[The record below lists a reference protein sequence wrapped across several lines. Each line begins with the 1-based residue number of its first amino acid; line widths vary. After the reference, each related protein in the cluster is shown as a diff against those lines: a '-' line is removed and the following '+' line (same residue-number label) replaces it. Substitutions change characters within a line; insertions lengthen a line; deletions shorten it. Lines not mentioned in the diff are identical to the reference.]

1 MKRRRSI
8 RISIIF
14 SMFVVLLLALHMTA
28 LAAAPGIDEIR
39 YKGKGRIKVE
49 FHGKV
54 RYKHV
59 KVTVKDNNGKKYKVK
74 NVRKDSNDI
83 RFTIVKYKKGKTYK
97 ITISGVKKKGTGKY
111 GKVSGRC
118 MITPTVKTVP
128 RLTSLQ
134 TESIAES
141 YLTAAH
147 YQVYL
152 KGAYVSYAGYSD
164 SHGYWNVVAS
174 DVNGKRCIYLR
185 IDDET
190 GTMVY
195 FEYRPV
201 GWPYSLIIKDEK
213 KELSSRRFSQMID
226 TIMRNVKSVH
236 KLRL

>member
-8 RISIIF
+8 RIPTIF
-14 SMFVVLLLALHMTA
+14 SMFVVLLLASHMTV
-28 LAAAPGIDEIR
+28 LATTPRIDAIKH
-39 YKGKGRIKVE
+39 KGKGRIKAE

-54 RYKHV
+54 RYKNV

-74 NVRKDSNDI
+74 NVRKDSDDI

-111 GKVSGRC
+111 GKASGRC
-118 MITPTVKTVP
+118 TITPIVKSVP
-128 RLTSLQ
+128 RLTDLQ
-134 TESIAES
+134 AKSIAES

-147 YQVYL
+147 YQTYL
-152 KGAYVSYAGYSD
+152 KGAYVSFANYSD
-164 SHGYWNVVAS
+164 SHGYWNVAAS

-195 FEYRPV
+195 FEYSPV

>member
-1 MKRRRSI
+1 M
-8 RISIIF
+8 
-14 SMFVVLLLALHMTA
+14 
-28 LAAAPGIDEIR
+28 
-39 YKGKGRIKVE
+39 
-49 FHGKV
+49 
-54 RYKHV
+54 
-59 KVTVKDNNGKKYKVK
+59 
-74 NVRKDSNDI
+74 
-83 RFTIVKYKKGKTYK
+83 KYKKGKTYK

-111 GKVSGRC
+111 GKASGRC
-118 MITPTVKTVP
+118 TITPIVKSVP
-128 RLTSLQ
+128 RLTDLQ
-134 TESIAES
+134 AKSIAES

-147 YQVYL
+147 YQTYL
-152 KGAYVSYAGYSD
+152 KGAYVSFANYSD
-164 SHGYWNVVAS
+164 SHGYWNVAAS

-195 FEYRPV
+195 FEYSPV